1 MGGLDSSLARAT
13 PTRGSAGVGS
23 PPMCVW
29 PCVQEMGPLGAR
41 ISFND
46 RRKLDDAARRSAV
59 LLHHHAQETLCGHGP
74 VPAVF
79 FEELWKDEPH
89 PASFPIHLD
98 ATSGKD
104 AHLCLHHGSPSRGVH
119 IAFHKFLSFDR
130 VQQVHEGVHLPW
142 FGVVLL
148 ADLPGGTALEGDRE
162 VPRGGDPRGHHALA
176 CALALVV
183 CCPRLVRDNALEA
196 LCTLG

>member
-1 MGGLDSSLARAT
+1 MGSSLARAT

-23 PPMCVW
+23 PPLCVW
-29 PCVQEMGPLGAR
+29 ACVQEMGPLGAR

-98 ATSGKD
+98 ATNG
-104 AHLCLHHGSPSRGVH
+104 ATVMETEMCNYELR
-119 IAFHKFLSFDR
+119 
-130 VQQVHEGVHLPW
+130 W
-142 FGVVLL
+142 
-148 ADLPGGTALEGDRE
+148 
-162 VPRGGDPRGHHALA
+162 
-176 CALALVV
+176 
-183 CCPRLVRDNALEA
+183 
-196 LCTLG
+196 